1 MSSILQ
7 AYVAHLIGEG
17 QHELVPQYCCHL
29 RAGARHF
36 TYQIFLS
43 RLTSAPMADC
53 QVGLQGFR
61 GVCVTDYNPF
71 HLPDLPGAPHQRAL
85 GGLLAAN
92 LRFRA

>member
-53 QVGLQGFR
+53 QVHFLGCRGFY
-61 GVCVTDYNPF
+61 VYEVTP
-71 HLPDLPGAPHQRAL
+71 
-85 GGLLAAN
+85 
-92 LRFRA
+92 